1 MAKSVLQTYDN
12 MSSYRP
18 NMAVDKYT
26 GYNFSNITW
35 SSYGPYF
42 GQAPKMCSM
51 ELFSAK
57 RLKSYEYTRV
67 EELKLLLKY
76 LYESSGKPIVLKDH
90 LADVSLNIISRV
102 EFKEMANEFVALNG
116 VIRDSIP
123 WIRFSDLVGN
133 MRRMKTV
140 AKKFDMFLEHAID
153 KHNVRRKGENYV
165 TSDMVD
171 VLLELADAPNLEVKL
186 EREGV
191 KGFIVDLVEGATET
205 KATEELE
212 RVIGKDAQV
221 LVNTW
226 SIETDPALW
235 ESRNEFF
242 PKIFLGKSINVE
254 GNDFEFLPFGAGRRM
269 CPGYSD
275 GLNHGLKVI
284 QSSLANL
291 LHRFTWKLPGNMSN
305 NLSMEEVFKLANQ
318 KKFPLEVVAQL
329 EVAKK
334 SVRSGSRPD
343 SAHTVWI
350 LPGPY

>member
-26 GYNFSNITW
+26 AYNFSNITW

-42 GQAPKMCSM
+42 SQAPKMCSM

-90 LADVSLNIISRV
+90 LAD

-153 KHNVRRKGENYV
+153 EHNVRRKGENYV

-191 KGFIVDLVEGATET
+191 KGFIVAFAELVKNPEILS

-226 SIETDPALW
+226 SIERDPALW
-235 ESRNEFF
+235 ENPNEFC

-275 GLNHGLKVI
+275 GL
-284 QSSLANL
+284 
-291 LHRFTWKLPGNMSN
+291 KLI
-305 NLSMEEVFKLANQ
+305 V
-318 KKFPLEVVAQL
+318 
-329 EVAKK
+329 
-334 SVRSGSRPD
+334 
-343 SAHTVWI
+343 TVM
-350 LPGPY
+350 G

>member
-1 MAKSVLQTYDN
+1 

-57 RLKSYEYTRV
+57 RLKSCEYTRV
-67 EELKLLLKY
+67 EELKLFLKY

-90 LADVSLNIISRV
+90 LAD
-102 EFKEMANEFVALNG
+102 EFKEMANEFVALNE

-123 WIRFSDLVGN
+123 WMRFSDLVGN

-186 EREGV
+186 ERE
-191 KGFIVDLVEGATET
+191 AS
-205 KATEELE
+205 KAL
-212 RVIGKDAQV
+212 
-221 LVNTW
+221 
-226 SIETDPALW
+226 
-235 ESRNEFF
+235 
-242 PKIFLGKSINVE
+242 
-254 GNDFEFLPFGAGRRM
+254 
-269 CPGYSD
+269 
-275 GLNHGLKVI
+275 
-284 QSSLANL
+284 
-291 LHRFTWKLPGNMSN
+291 
-305 NLSMEEVFKLANQ
+305 
-318 KKFPLEVVAQL
+318 
-329 EVAKK
+329 
-334 SVRSGSRPD
+334 
-343 SAHTVWI
+343 
-350 LPGPY
+350 